1 MKKRNLIIAS
11 VLAGTIGIAGA
22 AHAFGGHDRGD
33 RCDYK
38 SEHRGD
44 RMKYVLKEL
53 DLSDEQ
59 RQSVREIKKQNR
71 EQMQASREQM
81 MEIRKELREAS
92 SANNYDAAK
101 VRELADKKAKLM
113 ADMTVKRAE
122 IMQRIRNELTPE
134 QQKEFAEMKD
144 KRSGRRGYDD

>member
-11 VLAGTIGIAGA
+11 ILAGTIGVAGA
-22 AHAFGGHDRGD
+22 VQAFGSHDGGD
-33 RCDYK
+33 RCNYK
-38 SEHRGD
+38 GEHRGD
-44 RMKYVLKEL
+44 RMMYIMKEL

-71 EQMQASREQM
+71 EQMKNNREQM

-92 SANNYDAAK
+92 SADNYDAAK

-113 ADMTVKRAE
+113 ADMTVKRVE
-122 IMQRIRNELTPE
+122 IMQRIRSELTPE
-134 QQKEFAEMKD
+134 QQREFAKMKEH
-144 KRSGRRGYDD
+144 RSDREGYDD